1 MGLAGY
7 LANRFFQ
14 LVAIVLIGIVASF
27 FLFRL
32 LPGDPT
38 ASLLDPRLDPE
49 ARAEIVR
56 RFGLD
61 RPLGE
66 QFAAYT
72 INLFRGDLGV
82 SFRLTGE
89 PVISVITGPRLF
101 NTLALMGAGTLLGA
115 ILGTLTGLV
124 AGWRSGGPLDRILT
138 GGLYTCLSAPVFWVA
153 LLIQFL
159 LGYSAGLIPIGG
171 TTSYE
176 GGARAPLWGYLAD
189 YLWHMAGPL
198 MTLTLFYIP
207 GYFIYIRNVVSE
219 VSREDFVTTL
229 RALGLRERAILVG
242 HVFRHAAIQTI
253 TITAN
258 YSPLL
263 VTGAV
268 FTETV
273 FGWNGLGRLLYDSI
287 LSADYPVLQG
297 IFLMTI
303 LIVALANLLADVAYY
318 FVDPRIRAV
327 GDRG

>member
-7 LANRFFQ
+7 LVNRFFQ
-14 LVAIVLIGIVASF
+14 LVAIVLIGILASF

-49 ARAEIVR
+49 ARAEIIR

-61 RPLGE
+61 KPLGE
-66 QFAAYT
+66 QFAAYMV
-72 INLFRGDLGV
+72 NLFRGDLGV
-82 SFRLTGE
+82 SFRFTGE
-89 PVISVITGPRLF
+89 PVVSVITGPRLF
-101 NTLALMGAGTLLGA
+101 NTLALMGAGILLGA
-115 ILGTLTGLV
+115 IVGTFLGLV
-124 AGWRSGGPLDRILT
+124 AGWRSGGLLDRILT
-138 GGLYTCLSAPVFWVA
+138 GGLYMGLSAPVFWVA

-159 LGYSAGLIPIGG
+159 LGYKLGLIPIGG
-171 TTSYE
+171 TSSYE
-176 GGARAPLWGYLAD
+176 GAPAPLWSYFAD

-198 MTLTLFYIP
+198 TTLVLFYIP
-207 GYFIYIRNVVSE
+207 GYFMYIRNVVSDI
-219 VSREDFVTTL
+219 RGEDFVTTL
-229 RALGLRERAILVG
+229 RALGLRERVILVG
-242 HVFRHAAIQTI
+242 HVFRHAAIQMI

-287 LSADYPVLQG
+287 LGADYPVLQG

-303 LIVALANLLADVAYY
+303 LIVALANLLADIAYY
-318 FVDPRIRAV
+318 LVDPRIRAA
-327 GDRG
+327 GGRG